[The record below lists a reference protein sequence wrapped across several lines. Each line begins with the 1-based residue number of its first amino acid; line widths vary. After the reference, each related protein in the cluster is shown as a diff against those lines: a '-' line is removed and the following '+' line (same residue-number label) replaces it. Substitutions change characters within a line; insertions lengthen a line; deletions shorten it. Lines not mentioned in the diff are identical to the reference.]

1 MTTLSLRASDVPNV
15 PHIWFGFTRVG
26 TVLGKVLDVFAEA
39 DLGAIAAHK
48 RLSHR

>member
-1 MTTLSLRASDVPNV
+1 MTTLSLRALDAPNV
-15 PHIWFGFTRVG
+15 PHLWSGFARVG

-48 RLSHR
+48 KISYR

>member
-15 PHIWFGFTRVG
+15 PHIWSGFARVG

-48 RLSHR
+48 KLSHR